1 MPSDTMITLAL
12 NYGVM
17 RLDGIQMD
25 GQTWL
30 RVGQIDRPLGY
41 SHTDQVLRLHNRH
54 KDEFTADE
62 TRVIIEQTAGGPQQ
76 VRVFSLRGARLLAI
90 LARTEPAAR
99 FRRWILDLLEGKAPV
114 PRSAPDALSRLPD
127 ARAVLAQPAIRQAI
141 ARLDTM
147 DAADAAHQRGQSR
160 ARAEVARL
168 ARLNGLSLDDLRKLR
183 SLERILAS
191 IPSLGA
197 QGALP
202 LDA

>member
-1 MPSDTMITLAL
+1 MPNDTTGVLTLH
-12 NYGVM
+12 YGAT

-30 RVGQIDRPLGY
+30 RVRQIDAPLGLPEKG
-41 SHTDQVLRLHNRH
+41 VRKLFERH
-54 KDEFTADE
+54 SDEFTSDE
-62 TRVIIEQTAGGPQQ
+62 TRLIIEQTAGGPQQ
-76 VRVFSLRGARLLAI
+76 LRVFSLRGARLLAMF
-90 LARTEPAAR
+90 ARTEPAVR
-99 FRRWILDLLEGKAPV
+99 FRRWILDLLEGKAAV
-114 PRSAPDALSRLPD
+114 PHAAPDALSRLPD

-141 ARLDTM
+141 ARLDAM